1 MSGSWVRTVEMSE
14 MSPNLLDLD
23 RFAVEVKRVEKP
35 WGYELVFA
43 ATERYCGKVI
53 FVKAGEQLSLQFHR
67 SKDETIYVQSGR
79 AEFEIGDPGGTLDV
93 EVVAPGRAFHLAAGT
108 VHRVRAIE
116 ALTPGARACRGRRRR
131 ARPPRGRRP
140 AASGCRRT
148 SGPSCSRPRPTCS
161 PAR

>member
-1 MSGSWVRTVEMSE
+1 MSE

-23 RFAVEVKRVEKP
+23 RFAVEVQRIEKP
-35 WGYELVFA
+35 WGFELVFA

-53 FVKAGEQLSLQFHR
+53 FVKAGEELSLQFHR
-67 SKDETIYVQSGR
+67 SKDETIFVQSGR

-116 ALTPGARACRGRRRR
+116 DTVLLEVSTPETEDVVRLEDRYGRADG
-131 ARPPRGRRP
+131 
-140 AASGCRRT
+140 
-148 SGPSCSRPRPTCS
+148 
-161 PAR
+161 